1 MPVRNSLRLVFRVLF
16 PPKHPAGVRAE
27 PSGAFP
33 GDLLKFTAA
42 LLAERRGSSVRRMSP
57 APALDGID
65 RQPRFCCD
73 RSVSFPALLQAGYDF
88 NLLVC
93 HGLSSSPR
101 GLPLSTF
108 WSESIGLNE
117 NGHKKRRPIRKSRTS
132 LRRQFLYVPP
142 SAVIVSGPAFP
153 STSSP
158 AAF

>member
-1 MPVRNSLRLVFRVLF
+1 MAVGDPVRLCFRMLL
-16 PPKHPAGVRAE
+16 PPQHPAGVRAE
-27 PSGAFP
+27 PAGALP

-42 LLAERRGSSVRRMSP
+42 LLAERRGCSVRRMPP

-65 RQPRFCCD
+65 RQPCFCCD

-108 WSESIGLNE
+108 WREPIGLNE
-117 NGHKKRRPIRKSRTS
+117 NGHKKRRPIRGSRTS
-132 LRRQFLYVPP
+132 LRCQFLYVPP
-142 SAVIVSGPAFP
+142 SAAIVSGPALP
-153 STSSP
+153 STSSS